1 MIFIPGFLGRP
12 EDFAFAEGFDVLKKA
27 PFLTSK
33 KISHIGQDLL
43 RLCPQTKDRV
53 AIGYSLGGRLLLEM
67 VKADPQ
73 FFSAV
78 IFVSTNPGLRT
89 SLEREQRREQD
100 ARWAEKFLRQ
110 EWSSLMKEWNGQAV
124 FAGSKQEPERREA
137 NDQRSQ
143 LAEILTHWSLAEQED
158 SRRFIEGLQ
167 IPSLWLAGEN
177 DPKFCAFLAE
187 LKSPWIETAKVP
199 GSGHRIPVDQP
210 QILLEMVK
218 SFLRKKTAE
227 FSPPLHIP
235 PQ

>member
-1 MIFIPGFLGRP
+1 MIFIPGFLGRA
-12 EDFAFAEGFDVLKKA
+12 EDFPFCEAFNVTEKSPL
-27 PFLTSK
+27 LTQK

-43 RLCPQTKDRV
+43 RLFPETKPRV

-89 SLEREQRREQD
+89 HQEREQRREQD
-100 ARWAEKFLRQ
+100 TRWAEKFLQQ
-110 EWSSLMKEWNGQAV
+110 EWSSLIKEWNSQAV

-137 NDQRSQ
+137 SHQRSQ

-158 SRRFIEGLQ
+158 SRSFIQGLQ

-177 DPKFCAFLAE
+177 DPKFCAFLDE
-187 LKSPWIETAKVP
+187 LKSPWIETAKIP
-199 GSGHRIPVDQP
+199 ASGHRIPVDQP